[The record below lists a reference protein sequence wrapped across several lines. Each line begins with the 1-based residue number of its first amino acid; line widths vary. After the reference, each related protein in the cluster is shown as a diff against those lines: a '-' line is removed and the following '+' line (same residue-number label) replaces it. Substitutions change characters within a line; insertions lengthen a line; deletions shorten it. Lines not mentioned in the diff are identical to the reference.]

1 MPNNNA
7 GQGAIQMSAVEQSSA
22 GLIADLGYEFRHP
35 ELLAEALTHPS
46 ATEGEGRGKRNLE
59 RLEFLGDRVLGLI
72 VARLLMDDFPEEKVG
87 QIARRHAALVSAE
100 ALARVARRLELG
112 SYIKMSLGE
121 RQQGGADNP
130 QALADC
136 CEAVIAALYLD
147 GGDEAAARI
156 IRRYWQPMMRE
167 SARPPR
173 DSKSTLQ
180 EWAQARALPLPAYTV
195 LRREGAAHEPIFDVE
210 CTVRGLPPARAEGRS
225 RRTAE
230 QAAARRVIDHIE
242 SCETDDG

>member
-1 MPNNNA
+1 VNA
-7 GQGAIQMSAVEQSSA
+7 VDDRVADLMV
-22 GLIADLGYEFRHP
+22 DLGYDFRQP

-112 SYIKMSLGE
+112 IYMNMSPGE

-147 GGDEAAARI
+147 GGDDAAARM

-167 SARPPR
+167 SVRPPR

-180 EWAQARALPLPAYTV
+180 EWAQARALPLPVYAI
-195 LRREGAAHEPIFDVE
+195 LRREGAPHEPLFDVE
-210 CTVRGLPPARAEGRS
+210 CTVRGLPPVRAEGRS

-230 QAAARRVIDHIE
+230 QAAARRMIDQIE
-242 SCETDDG
+242 SCDSDDG